1 MRGTALGWV
10 HNLDRLQLL
19 LAGMLVTL
27 GLMTVYSASA
37 VDFRKQLLSLG
48 VGVAAYLVAAFTD
61 YRRLARLALP
71 AYAACLLML
80 LAVHFLGH
88 SALGA
93 KRWISIAGFP
103 LEPSELCKV
112 CVLVVLARHFA
123 VREGRERRLM
133 AVLGALA
140 LAVPPLVLILAQP
153 DLGTAMVFAA
163 LLAGILFL
171 GGTSRLHL
179 AALAALV
186 AVVAPI
192 VPHLLHGYQ
201 KQRLQIFL
209 NPMSDPLGAGYN
221 LLQARIAVGSGGLLG
236 HGWLHGLQGSLGF
249 VPERATDFVF
259 AVYAEQFGLLGC
271 VVLIALFTALLLRL
285 SWAASVAPDR
295 FGHLLAAGVG
305 VMICFQVVENI
316 GMNVGLTPIAG
327 IPLPLISYGGSA
339 LVANLAALG
348 VVQSVMLRRRLLVY
362 RSEESL
368 DRYLLTETGTVRL
381 DPGLESP
388 IGA

>member
-1 MRGTALGWV
+1 MRGTALGRL

-19 LAGMLVTL
+19 LTGMLVTL
-27 GLMTVYSASA
+27 GLMTVYSAST

-48 VGVAAYLVAAFTD
+48 VAAAAYVLAAFTD

-71 AYAACLLML
+71 AYAACLLLL

-123 VREGRERRLM
+123 VREGRERQLWT
-133 AVLGALA
+133 ALGAIA
-140 LAVPPLVLILAQP
+140 LAVPPLILILAQP

-163 LLAGILFL
+163 LLAGLLFL

-179 AALAALV
+179 AALVALV

-259 AVYAEQFGLLGC
+259 AVYAEQFGLLGSL
-271 VVLIALFTALLLRL
+271 VLVALFTALLLRL
-285 SWAASVAPDR
+285 SWTASVAPDR
-295 FGHLLAAGVG
+295 LGHLLAVGVG

-348 VVQSVMLRRRLLVY
+348 VAQSVMLRRRLLVY

-381 DPGLESP
+381 DPGLKSP

>member
-1 MRGTALGWV
+1 MRGTALGRL

-37 VDFRKQLLSLG
+37 TDFRKQLLSLLIA
-48 VGVAAYLVAAFTD
+48 VAAYLVAAFTD

-71 AYAACLLML
+71 AYAACLLL
-80 LAVHFLGH
+80 LLVVHFAGH

-93 KRWISIAGFP
+93 RRWISIAGFP

-112 CVLVVLARHFA
+112 CMLAVLARHFA
-123 VREGRERRLM
+123 ARERREREM
-133 AVLGALA
+133 ATVIIALA
-140 LAVPPLVLILAQP
+140 LAVPPLTLILAQP

-163 LLAGILFL
+163 LLAGMLFL
-171 GGTSRLHL
+171 GGSSRLHL
-179 AALAALV
+179 AVLAGLV
-186 AVVAPI
+186 AVAAPI
-192 VPHLLHGYQ
+192 LPHLLHGYQ
-201 KQRLQIFL
+201 KQRLAIFL

-249 VPERATDFVF
+249 VPERATDFIF

-271 VVLIALFTALLLRL
+271 AVLIALFTGLLVRL
-285 SWAASVAPDR
+285 CWAASVAPDR
-295 FGHLLAAGVG
+295 FGHLLAAGVA
-305 VMICFQVVENI
+305 VMVCFQVVENI
-316 GMNVGLTPIAG
+316 GMNLGLTPIAG
-327 IPLPLISYGGSA
+327 IPLPLVSYGGSA

-362 RSEESL
+362 RSEESF
-368 DRYLLTETGTVRL
+368 DRYPLAESGTVRL

>member
-1 MRGTALGWV
+1 VVRLGKL
-10 HNLDRLQLL
+10 HLLDRLQLL
-19 LAGMLVTL
+19 LAGMLVVL
-27 GLMTVYSASA
+27 GLMTVYSASTA
-37 VDFRKQLLSLG
+37 DFRKQLLSLLLG
-48 VGVAAYLVAAFTD
+48 IVVYLVLATLD
-61 YRRLARLALP
+61 YRRVERFVLP
-71 AYAACLLML
+71 AYGACLLLL
-80 LAVHFLGH
+80 LAVHFGGH

-93 KRWISIAGFP
+93 RRWISLGGFP

-112 CVLVVLARHFA
+112 VVLAALARHFA
-123 VREGRERRLM
+123 VRQGNERRLRTM
-133 AVLGALA
+133 LGAIGLA
-140 LAVPPLVLILAQP
+140 LPPLALILVQP

-163 LLAGILFL
+163 LLAGMLFL
-171 GGTSRLHL
+171 GGTSRLYLAGL
-179 AALAALV
+179 AALA

-201 KQRLQIFL
+201 KQRLEIFL

-221 LLQARIAVGSGGLLG
+221 LLQARIAVGSGGLFG

-249 VPERATDFVF
+249 VPERATDFIF
-259 AVYAEQFGLLGC
+259 AVYAEQFGLIGC

-285 SWAASVAPDR
+285 TSAASVAPDR
-295 FGHLLAAGVG
+295 FGYLLCSGVA
-305 VMICFQVVENI
+305 VMICFQVVENV

-362 RSEESL
+362 RQDDAL
-368 DRYLLTETGTVRL
+368 DRYLLSESGTVRL
-381 DPGLESP
+381 DPGLEHP
-388 IGA
+388 VGA

>member
-1 MRGTALGWV
+1 MRGTALGRL

-19 LAGMLVTL
+19 LTGMLVTL
-27 GLMTVYSASA
+27 GLMTVYSAST

-48 VGVAAYLVAAFTD
+48 VAAAAYVLAAFTD

-71 AYAACLLML
+71 AYAACLLLL

-123 VREGRERRLM
+123 VREGRERQLWT
-133 AVLGALA
+133 ALGAIA
-140 LAVPPLVLILAQP
+140 LAVPPLILILAQP

-163 LLAGILFL
+163 LLAGLLFL

-179 AALAALV
+179 AALVALV

-259 AVYAEQFGLLGC
+259 AVYAEQFGLLGSL
-271 VVLIALFTALLLRL
+271 VLVALFTALLLRL
-285 SWAASVAPDR
+285 SWTASVAPDR
-295 FGHLLAAGVG
+295 LGHLLAVGVG

-348 VVQSVMLRRRLLVY
+348 VAQSVMLRRRLLVY

>member
-1 MRGTALGWV
+1 VGRLGK
-10 HNLDRLQLL
+10 LQLFDRLQLL
-19 LAGMLVTL
+19 LAGMLLVL

-37 VDFRKQLLSLG
+37 ADFRKQLLSLLLG
-48 VGVAAYLVAAFTD
+48 IAAYLVATRVD
-61 YRRLARLALP
+61 YRRLERFVPP
-71 AYAACLLML
+71 AYAASMLLL
-80 LAVHFLGH
+80 LAVHFAGH

-93 KRWISIAGFP
+93 RRWISLAGFP

-112 CVLVVLARHFA
+112 VFLVALARHFA
-123 VREGRERRLM
+123 VHQGAERKLQTM
-133 AVLGALA
+133 LGAIALA
-140 LAVPPLVLILAQP
+140 LPPLVLILLQP

-163 LLAGILFL
+163 LLAGMLFL
-171 GGTSRLHL
+171 GGSSQLHLAGL
-179 AALAALV
+179 AALAVIA
-186 AVVAPI
+186 APV

-201 KQRLQIFL
+201 KQRLEIFL

-249 VPERATDFVF
+249 VPERATDFIF
-259 AVYAEQFGLLGC
+259 AVYAEQFGLLGS
-271 VVLIALFTALLLRL
+271 VLLIALFTGLLLRM

-295 FGHLLAAGVG
+295 FGYLLCSGVA
-305 VMICFQVVENI
+305 VMVCFQVVENI

-348 VVQSVMLRRRLLVY
+348 AVQSVMLRRRLLVY
-362 RSEESL
+362 REG
-368 DRYLLTETGTVRL
+368 DAPDGYLLSESGTVRL
-381 DPGLESP
+381 DPGLEHP
-388 IGA
+388 VGA

>member
-1 MRGTALGWV
+1 MRGTALGRL

-19 LAGMLVTL
+19 LTGMLVTL
-27 GLMTVYSASA
+27 GLMTVYSAST

-48 VGVAAYLVAAFTD
+48 VAAAAYLLAAFTD

-71 AYAACLLML
+71 AYAACLLLL

-123 VREGRERRLM
+123 VREGRERQLWT
-133 AVLGALA
+133 ALGAIA
-140 LAVPPLVLILAQP
+140 LAVPPLILILAQP

-163 LLAGILFL
+163 LLAGLLFL

-179 AALAALV
+179 AALVALV

-259 AVYAEQFGLLGC
+259 AVYAEQFGLLGSL
-271 VVLIALFTALLLRL
+271 VLVALFTALLLRL
-285 SWAASVAPDR
+285 SWTASVAPDR
-295 FGHLLAAGVG
+295 LGHLLAVGVG

-348 VVQSVMLRRRLLVY
+348 VAQSVMLRRRLLVY

-381 DPGLESP
+381 DPGLKSP

>member
-1 MRGTALGWV
+1 VVRLGKL
-10 HNLDRLQLL
+10 HLLDRLELL
-19 LAGMLVTL
+19 LAGMLVVL
-27 GLMTVYSASA
+27 GLMTVYSASSA
-37 VDFRKQLLSLG
+37 DFRKQLLSLLLG
-48 VGVAAYLVAAFTD
+48 IAVYLVLATLD
-61 YRRLARLALP
+61 YRRLERFVLP
-71 AYAACLLML
+71 AYGACLLLL
-80 LAVHFLGH
+80 LAVHVGGH

-93 KRWISIAGFP
+93 RRWISLGGFP

-112 CVLVVLARHFA
+112 VVLAALARHFA
-123 VREGRERRLM
+123 VRQGSERRLRTM
-133 AVLGALA
+133 LGAIALA
-140 LAVPPLVLILAQP
+140 LPPLALILIQP

-163 LLAGILFL
+163 LLAGMLFL
-171 GGTSRLHL
+171 GGTSRLYL
-179 AALAALV
+179 AGLTALAV
-186 AVVAPI
+186 VVAPI

-201 KQRLQIFL
+201 KQRLEIFL

-221 LLQARIAVGSGGLLG
+221 LLQARIAVGSGGLFG

-249 VPERATDFVF
+249 VPERATDFIF
-259 AVYAEQFGLLGC
+259 AVYAEQFGLIGC

-285 SWAASVAPDR
+285 TSAASVAPDR
-295 FGHLLAAGVG
+295 FGYLLCSGVA

-362 RSEESL
+362 RQDDAL
-368 DRYLLTETGTVRL
+368 DRYLLSESGTVRL
-381 DPGLESP
+381 DPGLEHP
-388 IGA
+388 VGA